1 MAQES
6 SPHPLFPHQ
15 SADERARHGFLV
27 EFKRLLGSRYRE
39 GIRRS
44 YEKTV
49 LPDFLAQ
56 EGRAPQ
62 TRAEAKALLHRDKY
76 FRLWTALSRAQHQGY
91 VDSTGACVERQAAT
105 LSAVARAVAR
115 STSRG
120 SLRLDPSLII
130 PAYQSELDVHCV
142 PGGYFVELAADDVY
156 AGARYELGITL
167 FTLGAHGYMNDSKGI
182 AGVNFLRQRFPQFA
196 PQRILDLGC
205 TAGNSTLP
213 YVDAW
218 PEAEVHGIDLSAPCL
233 RYAHAR
239 SELLG
244 RAVHYSQQ
252 NAESTDFP
260 EGHFDLVVSHIV
272 LHELSAEALPRVF
285 AECRRLLRPGGV
297 MLHVEVPVRYSRLDA
312 FEQALSD
319 WDTDFNN
326 EPFWEGLHATDLAA
340 VARQAGFATAEIF
353 DADLDPALM
362 AFINRQ
368 PWMAFGARLAE
379 SNGQ

>member
-49 LPDFLAQ
+49 MPAFVAR

-62 TRAEAKALLHRDKY
+62 TRDEAKALLYQNEY

-91 VDSTGACVERQAAT
+91 VDSTGACVERQADT
-105 LSAVARAVAR
+105 LTSVARAVAR
-115 STSRG
+115 SASRG
-120 SLRLDPSLII
+120 SLRLDPALVI
-130 PAYQSELDVHCV
+130 PDYQAELDVHCV
-142 PGGYFVELAADDVY
+142 PGGYFVELAPDDVY

-182 AGVNFLRQRFPQFA
+182 AGVHFLRHRFPQFA

-205 TAGNSTLP
+205 TTGNSTLP
-213 YVDAW
+213 YADAW

-252 NAESTDFP
+252 NAEQTDFP
-260 EGHFDLVVSHIV
+260 TGHFDLVVSHIM
-272 LHELSAEALPRVF
+272 LHELSTAALPRVF
-285 AECRRLLRPGGV
+285 AECRRLLRPGGI

-326 EPFWEGLHATDLAA
+326 EPFWAGLHATDLAA
-340 VARQAGFATAEIF
+340 VARVSGFDQAELF
-353 DADLDPALM
+353 DVDLDPALM

-368 PWMAFGARLAE
+368 PWMAFGARCPE
-379 SNGQ
+379 DGSQ

>member
-1 MAQES
+1 MAQVS

-39 GIRRS
+39 NIRRS

-56 EGRAPQ
+56 VGRAPQ
-62 TRAEAKALLHRDKY
+62 TRAEAKALLHRDEY
-76 FRLWTALSRAQHQGY
+76 FRLWTALARAQHQGY
-91 VDSTGACVERQAAT
+91 VDSTGACVERQAET

-115 STSRG
+115 SASRG
-120 SLRLDPSLII
+120 PLRLDESLNI

-142 PGGYFVELAADDVY
+142 PGGYFVELGADDVY

-182 AGVNFLRQRFPQFA
+182 AGVNFLRQRFPQFT
-196 PQRILDLGC
+196 PQRVLELGC

-252 NAESTDFP
+252 NAESTAFP
-260 EGHFDLVVSHIV
+260 TGHFDLVVSHIL

-340 VARQAGFATAEIF
+340 VAREVGFGSAEIF
-353 DADLDPALM
+353 DVDLDPTLM

-368 PWMAFGARLAE
+368 PWMAFGARLPK

>member
-39 GIRRS
+39 NIRRS

-56 EGRAPQ
+56 VGRAPQ
-62 TRAEAKALLHRDKY
+62 TRAEAKALLHRDEC
-76 FRLWTALSRAQHQGY
+76 FRLWTALAQAQHQGY
-91 VDSTGACVERQAAT
+91 FDSTGACVERQTET

-115 STSRG
+115 SASRG
-120 SLRLDPSLII
+120 SLRLDESLNI
-130 PAYQSELDVHCV
+130 PAYQSELDVYCV
-142 PGGYFVELAADDVY
+142 PGGYFVELGADDVY

-182 AGVNFLRQRFPQFA
+182 AGVNFLRQRFPQFT
-196 PQRILDLGC
+196 PQRVLELGC

-252 NAESTDFP
+252 NAESTAFP
-260 EGHFDLVVSHIV
+260 TGHFDLVVSHIL

-340 VARQAGFATAEIF
+340 VAREVGFGSAEIF
-353 DADLDPALM
+353 DVDLDPALM

-368 PWMAFGARLAE
+368 PWMAFGARLPT

>member
-27 EFKRLLGSRYRE
+27 EVKRLLSTRYRE

-49 LPDFLAQ
+49 LPDFVART
-56 EGRAPQ
+56 GRAPQ
-62 TRAEAKALLHRDKY
+62 TREEAKALLHRDEY

-91 VDSTGACVERQAAT
+91 VDSTGACVERQAET
-105 LSAVARAVAR
+105 LSEVARAVGR
-115 STSRG
+115 SASRG
-120 SLRLDPSLII
+120 SLRLDPALVI
-130 PAYQSELDVHCV
+130 PAYQAELDVHCV
-142 PGGYFVELAADDVY
+142 PGGYFAELAPDDVY

-167 FTLGAHGYMNDSKGI
+167 FTLGAHGYMNDSKGV
-182 AGVNFLRQRFPQFA
+182 AGAHFLRQRFPQFT

-213 YVDAW
+213 YADAW
-218 PEAEVHGIDLSAPCL
+218 PDAEVHGIDLSAPCL

-252 NAESTDFP
+252 NAERTDFP
-260 EGHFDLVVSHIV
+260 TGHFDLVVSHIM

-285 AECRRLLRPGGV
+285 AECRRLLRPGGI

-326 EPFWEGLHATDLAA
+326 EPFWAGLHATDLAA
-340 VARQAGFATAEIF
+340 VARDVGFGDAEIF
-353 DADLDPALM
+353 DIDLDPALM

-368 PWMAFGARLAE
+368 PWMAFGARCPQGNAP
-379 SNGQ
+379 